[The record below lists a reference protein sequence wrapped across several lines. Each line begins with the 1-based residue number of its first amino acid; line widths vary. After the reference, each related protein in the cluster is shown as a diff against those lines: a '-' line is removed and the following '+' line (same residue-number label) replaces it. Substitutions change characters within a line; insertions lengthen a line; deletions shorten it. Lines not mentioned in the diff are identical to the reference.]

1 MSEEN
6 AIDSAQFRNCLGHF
20 ATGVTAVAAVVDGDP
35 VGMAIGS
42 FTSVSLD
49 PPLVAFLPTK
59 TSASWL
65 AMRESG
71 SFCVNILAADQM
83 DTCAV
88 MASRADDKFADVA
101 WRPGPT
107 GSPIIEGSLAYIDC
121 NIENVYDGG
130 DHDIVVGRVVALDVS
145 EAKDPMVFFTGGYG
159 TFA

>member
-6 AIDSAQFRNCLGHF
+6 AIDPAQFRNCLGHF
-20 ATGVTAVAAVVDGDP
+20 ATGVAAVAAVVDGDP

-49 PPLVAFLPTK
+49 PPLVAFLPAK
-59 TSASWL
+59 TSVSWL
-65 AMRESG
+65 AMREAG

-145 EAKDPMVFFTGGYG
+145 EAKDPIVFFAGGYG